1 MNILPVFC
9 YALLGLSL
17 FMTQCY
23 FKYGFRIAFNFFLFA
38 FLAATIKEGPVP
50 VDRVLMKNPS
60 MPYEFLPQHS
70 SLLVNSAL
78 TIVGW
83 VFTFYL
89 GWYLADRIALRLKYW
104 KNRIFPVLLL
114 GLLVTASI
122 GYSVEAAA
130 IGMGWWHWTIN
141 DPRLSVFLIGVPFI
155 VFETWMH
162 FPAQYLLMPFFLIE
176 CSGLRRFGWVNIFFL
191 IPFIHSVTTHAQ
203 PQSVRNSVEYAGLLA
218 LFLLAFV
225 SPLRFDYS
233 GVSLPKA
240 QGRIKPR
247 LIELLPML
255 VAITLI
261 FILSFIDLITIQ
273 NPRLLISLLPIC
285 FLVLLSIPRI
295 PLIFVILLNI
305 TCLLI
310 FKKLAIFAALPLVI
324 VLSLRSLTKI
334 QISKGAKNR

>member
-1 MNILPVFC
+1 MVYAVEITAANIGWLGIPQAINAGSC
-9 YALLGLSL
+9 LGLPDITRRL
-17 FMTQCY
+17 FY
-23 FKYGFRIAFNFFLFA
+23 FSVYFF
-38 FLAATIKEGPVP
+38 AA
-50 VDRVLMKNPS
+50 
-60 MPYEFLPQHS
+60 Y
-70 SLLVNSAL
+70 
-78 TIVGW
+78 
-83 VFTFYL
+83 
-89 GWYLADRIALRLKYW
+89 
-104 KNRIFPVLLL
+104 
-114 GLLVTASI
+114 
-122 GYSVEAAA
+122 
-130 IGMGWWHWTIN
+130 
-141 DPRLSVFLIGVPFI
+141 FLISVS
-155 VFETWMH
+155 EYKKKEWKT
-162 FPAQYLLMPFFLIE
+162 
-176 CSGLRRFGWVNIFFL
+176 IFFVL
-191 IPFIHSVTTHAQ
+191 PFLHTWVIQ
-203 PQSVRNSVEYAGLLA
+203 FFGKGYPQIIEESIVLLA

-310 FKKLAIFAALPLVI
+310 FKKLAIFAALP
-324 VLSLRSLTKI
+324 VLLLAIFQLAGQLQFNKKDHSTS
-334 QISKGAKNR
+334 